1 MQMEAPNYLG
11 ELKILISLVQKRH
24 FGVCVCVL
32 LKKVILSKHMM
43 ENLLP
48 VTPWCP

>member
-24 FGVCVCVL
+24 FVVCVCL
-32 LKKVILSKHMM
+32 CL
-43 ENLLP
+43 
-48 VTPWCP
+48 T